1 MHRIS
6 NRPLALDCLRTFE
19 AAARRLSFS
28 AAAEE
33 LHLTQ
38 PAISRQ
44 IKGLE
49 EALGA
54 QLFHRGTRKIELT
67 LAGQTLQRTVQP
79 ALARLDTCVRQIRM
93 TRSRAMVSVTTFP
106 SFASLWLMPR
116 LPDFEQAHP
125 DADLRIAASDRLVET
140 EDVELDVAL
149 RHCSADKVP
158 AGAVRLFGEVL
169 TPVVSAGLA
178 DAIDQGH
185 APRLSQPADLTE
197 HTLLEMDDGHS
208 PSTLLSWPR
217 WLAGCG
223 LTHLTP
229 RRWISV
235 NYTHQQV
242 QAALAGQGV
251 ALARLAMVHDALARG
266 DLVEPFGVAGRRW
279 AEPCYW
285 LVPLVAPGGGAGAVQ
300 RPEVRAFADWVLA
313 QAALTRAAI
322 GDVADPEA
330 SAHAD

>member
-1 MHRIS
+1 MDRLSH
-6 NRPLALDCLRTFE
+6 RPLGLDHLRSFDV
-19 AAARRLSFS
+19 AARRLSFS

-49 EALGA
+49 EELGV
-54 QLFHRGTRKIELT
+54 QLFHRAARKVELT
-67 LAGQTLQRTVQP
+67 MAGQMLQRTVQP
-79 ALARLDTCVRQIRM
+79 ALARLDACVRQIRM
-93 TRSRAMVSVTTFP
+93 SRSRVLVSVTTFP

-116 LPDFEQAHP
+116 LPDFERAHP
-125 DADLRIAASDRLVET
+125 DADLRIAASDRMVEVD
-140 EDVELDVAL
+140 DVELDVAL
-149 RHCSADKVP
+149 RYCRADRVP
-158 AGAVRLFGEVL
+158 AGARRLFGEVL

-178 DAIDQGH
+178 DAIERGH
-185 APRLSQPADLTE
+185 AARLRRPADLSE

-208 PSTLLSWPR
+208 PSTTLSWPG
-217 WLAGCG
+217 WLAGSG
-223 LTHLTP
+223 LAHLVP

-251 ALARLAMVHDALARG
+251 ALARLALVHDALARG
-266 DLVEPFGVAGRRW
+266 DLVEPFGAQGRRW

-285 LVPLVAPGGGAGAVQ
+285 LVPLGDAATAG
-300 RPEVRAFADWVLA
+300 RPEVRAFTDWVLA

-322 GDVADPEA
+322 GDVPDPEA
-330 SAHAD
+330 DVHVD